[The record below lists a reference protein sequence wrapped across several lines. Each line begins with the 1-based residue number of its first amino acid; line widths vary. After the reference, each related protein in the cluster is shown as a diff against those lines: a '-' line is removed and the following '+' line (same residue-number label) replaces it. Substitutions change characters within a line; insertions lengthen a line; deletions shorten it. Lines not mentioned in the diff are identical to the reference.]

1 MLKEKLALLSCEEE
15 CQVVQESASQSP
27 KRKKKKT
34 ALAILLGEDED
45 DDSTVF
51 TTSEEFEK
59 YLKEFPLK
67 SSENC
72 LEWWAKNKHTY
83 PNLAKLATQYL
94 CVPATSVPAEQV
106 FSVAGEIVNTKR
118 ASLKPENV
126 DLLIFLNKN
135 SKFLSNS

>member
-1 MLKEKLALLSCEEE
+1 M
-15 CQVVQESASQSP
+15 
-27 KRKKKKT
+27 
-34 ALAILLGEDED
+34 
-45 DDSTVF
+45 F

-59 YLKEFPLK
+59 DLKEAPLK

-94 CVPATSVPAEQV
+94 CVPANSVPVEQV
-106 FSVAGEIVNTKR
+106 FSVAGEIVNIKR
-118 ASLKPENV
+118 ASLKPENA